1 MRKAN
6 VQQPTQARR
15 RQGHTD
21 TEGSDGDKNVQRIAH
36 AHQHVGPRRKLT
48 YFFRRESIYEGAVST
63 RTAVST
69 TVMAHAH
76 APYASPAGR
85 HDDTSSAR
93 RKPLVTSPKLAS
105 CVCATRHSCD
115 HRTLHQS
122 TREQT
127 SNTHTHTQLPAYRKN
142 QAPLPN
148 IPCLALL
155 RTARRFCLVKKDIH
169 QGAYSEVVWLF
180 LSSQHCS
187 ALLLAVSFRARAMAG
202 ASRQRGLEVA
212 RGRCGGQLCSSAPCL
227 TMRQL

>member
-15 RQGHTD
+15 RQGHAD

-127 SNTHTHTQLPAYRKN
+127 SNTHTHTHTQLPAYRKN

-148 IPCLALL
+148 IPLPCTSPHCAQILSCKKRYSPRCLLRGGVAFPQLAALL
-155 RTARRFCLVKKDIH
+155 
-169 QGAYSEVVWLF
+169 
-180 LSSQHCS
+180 CS
-187 ALLLAVSFRARAMAG
+187 APGGKLQGPRHG
-202 ASRQRGLEVA
+202 
-212 RGRCGGQLCSSAPCL
+212 GR
-227 TMRQL
+227 